1 MLFGV
6 PGAELAILAAA
17 ILIAGALAGF
27 FAGLLGIGGAAL
39 IVPVLYEVFR
49 VLGVPDEV
57 RFQLCVGTS
66 LAFIVPTSLRS
77 FAAHH
82 AKGAVRMDVLRL
94 WAVPVVLGVI
104 VGALV
109 AYVASSAILKVIYI
123 VFTVLMALRLL
134 FGRESWRFGDRF
146 PARPGSIAVG
156 FLIGLVSALMGI
168 GGGAFSALFLVLYG
182 QSIHVAVATS
192 SGVGVFISI
201 PGTIGYMLAGWP
213 QQALMPPFSVGY
225 VSFLGLV
232 LFAPVSVLVAPYGA
246 MIAHRWPR
254 RRLEV
259 AFGIFLVLVALRFL
273 WSLAP

>member
-1 MLFGV
+1 
-6 PGAELAILAAA
+6 
-17 ILIAGALAGF
+17 
-27 FAGLLGIGGAAL
+27 
-39 IVPVLYEVFR
+39 
-49 VLGVPDEV
+49 
-57 RFQLCVGTS
+57 
-66 LAFIVPTSLRS
+66 
-77 FAAHH
+77 
-82 AKGAVRMDVLRL
+82 
-94 WAVPVVLGVI
+94 
-104 VGALV
+104 
-109 AYVASSAILKVIYI
+109 
-123 VFTVLMALRLL
+123 MALRLL
-134 FGRESWRFGDRF
+134 FGRESWRFGDRL